1 MYSNWA
7 MERRETA
14 WNPLRRP
21 ARREDDDVP
30 LDTKAQLARGVEQLD
45 HVRHAGGPV
54 LSAPSPRHTDCRARA
69 PLAGISPSSFCNLLS
84 LSRALSRAR
93 AAQSPPSP
101 LALSLSFSRFYC
113 MRRTW
118 TQAGFNGLLLSPIFP
133 LPLHLHLDHHGD
145 HRVAI
150 TIMMFIECISMIMI
164 VIMIM
169 ITIVIMI
176 TISMI
181 TTTAVLFCPPSVPV
195 QPTRKKEGESE
206 SEGEELLIKWRVRRC
221 SAKEREREKG
231 RQLSRAAGQK
241 CAHGGGEHRQSH
253 SRALLRPGLE
263 VRLWSSGEGSDKRLV
278 SRCSQRRNIR
288 RRAAVRARCCGA
300 AVRPQPRCRAP
311 SGRITGEAAQ
321 ALLETWR
328 VRATAEAVPR
338 CSVAER
344 SSDKRCWLGW
354 QTLNP
359 QQRDPPL
366 KCDVTENNVAPTADV
381 HAHPTG
387 LNRRG
392 KRRTSGGGGGLSIF
406 RRTIRREDLELL

>member
-1 MYSNWA
+1 MLGLMDY
-7 MERRETA
+7 
-14 WNPLRRP
+14 
-21 ARREDDDVP
+21 
-30 LDTKAQLARGVEQLD
+30 
-45 HVRHAGGPV
+45 
-54 LSAPSPRHTDCRARA
+54 
-69 PLAGISPSSFCNLLS
+69 
-84 LSRALSRAR
+84 
-93 AAQSPPSP
+93 
-101 LALSLSFSRFYC
+101 FSRPFSLC
-113 MRRTW
+113 H
-118 TQAGFNGLLLSPIFP
+118 SIFISIIMAFI
-133 LPLHLHLDHHGD
+133 DESF
-145 HRVAI
+145 
-150 TIMMFIECISMIMI
+150 IMMFIECVS
-164 VIMIM
+164 MIM
-169 ITIVIMI
+169 ITIIVIVIM
-176 TISMI
+176 ISMI

-263 VRLWSSGEGSDKRLV
+263 VRLWSSGEGSDKLLV

-406 RRTIRREDLELL
+406 RRTIRIWRIFVAVIRNLTSSRSNRLQHRLLDRRVDTSVSCASIRV